1 MIRKRPKPRKTAKL
15 EARQNETYKAGFRDG
30 LKVAGVAIW
39 LILMVVL
46 VCYFVGR

>member
-1 MIRKRPKPRKTAKL
+1 MIRKLTTSRKAAKL

-30 LKVAGVAIW
+30 LKVAIVAFW
-39 LILMVVL
+39 LMLMVIL